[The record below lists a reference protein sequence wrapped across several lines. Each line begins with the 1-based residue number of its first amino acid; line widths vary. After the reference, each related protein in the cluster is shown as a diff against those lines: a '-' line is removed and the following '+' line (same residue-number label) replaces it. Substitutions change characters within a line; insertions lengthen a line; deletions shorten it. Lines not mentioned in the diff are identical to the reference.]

1 VLRLNEIRG
10 AIVPKVQGDPDER
23 GEAEIPRSSSVTSA
37 TGNFVEQRLDYRMR
51 QLVASNL
58 AQAAIISSEK
68 PLTPEEMVRLYAEIF
83 VELFRQNEADRL
95 AK

>member
-1 VLRLNEIRG
+1 
-10 AIVPKVQGDPDER
+10 
-23 GEAEIPRSSSVTSA
+23 
-37 TGNFVEQRLDYRMR
+37 MR

-68 PLTPEEMVRLYAEIF
+68 PLTPKEMVRLYAEIF

-95 AK
+95 AN

>member
-1 VLRLNEIRG
+1 
-10 AIVPKVQGDPDER
+10 VPKVQGDPDER

>member
-1 VLRLNEIRG
+1 
-10 AIVPKVQGDPDER
+10 
-23 GEAEIPRSSSVTSA
+23 
-37 TGNFVEQRLDYRMR
+37 MR

-95 AK
+95 AN

>member
-1 VLRLNEIRG
+1 M
-10 AIVPKVQGDPDER
+10 PKIQVDTDEK
-23 GEAEIPRSSSVTSA
+23 GEAEIPRSSSVSSA
-37 TGNFVEQRLDYRMR
+37 TGNFAEQRLDYRMR

-95 AK
+95 AN